1 MSGGATRGSPAGTPA
16 ASPPAYYP
24 ALFLALWTSGFIGCK
39 AGVAYSSATAFLGL
53 RFAFAAGVLTLVAL
67 AMRAPWPRS
76 AAEYARLAIAGTLIH
91 AIYLGPNY
99 YAASVGFPVGVTALI
114 GALQPLLT
122 AVLAN
127 RFLGEQVS
135 RKQWIGLLVGLAG
148 IIMVLEDRIAFD
160 SRLWFEA
167 LLVGVGLVSLTVG
180 TLYQR
185 SRCGFQDLR
194 TGAAVQLA
202 SAALVMGAATAI
214 VPYRVEWTP
223 AFVGALGWLIVVS
236 AVTYSIM
243 HVLFLRGAAARV
255 ASLFYLV
262 PPMTSLVLY
271 CFFDERLGPLALG
284 GMALTIAGV
293 VLATRK

>member
-1 MSGGATRGSPAGTPA
+1 MKGEATQ
-16 ASPPAYYP
+16 ASPSGTPAYYP
-24 ALFLALWTSGFIGCK
+24 ALFLALWTTGFIGCK
-39 AGVAYSSATAFLGL
+39 AGIAHSSATAFLGL
-53 RFAFAAGVLTLVAL
+53 RFALAAVVLTLVAM

-76 AAEYARLAIAGTLIH
+76 AAEYARLAIAGVLIH
-91 AIYLGPNY
+91 AAYLGPNY
-99 YAASVGFPVGVTALI
+99 YAASVGFPVGITALI

-148 IIMVLEDRIAFD
+148 IVMVLEDRIAFD

-167 LLVGVGLVSLTVG
+167 LLVGAGLVSLTVG

-223 AFVGALGWLIVVS
+223 TFVGALGWLIVVS
-236 AVTYSIM
+236 AVTYAIM

-271 CFFDERLGPLALG
+271 IFFDERLGVLALA

-293 VLATRK
+293 ALAMRK